1 MEQVSAIVCA
11 TGTPMLASPSLACE
25 LLTALVGAKTDRSV
39 PAFDISAACS
49 GYLYG
54 LQVAH
59 DMIKSSP
66 ESCVLLVTSEVLSP
80 LLDLNDQ
87 STAFI
92 FADAATATILSS
104 SPLASNAAMLKRPLL
119 SSKGDVARSL
129 CVPLSSKEGYITMK
143 GADVAREA
151 NKGMPAILTQACN
164 LSGLT
169 PGDLDL
175 LIPHQA
181 NKRITAAVQRRLK
194 LPDEKVFSNIKHL
207 GNTSSSTIPIC
218 LNQVLPEIGAGSKI
232 GLVAFGAGYTLGAAI
247 LETI

>member
-1 MEQVSAIVCA
+1 MCLE
-11 TGTPMLASPSLACE
+11 SP
-25 LLTALVGAKTDRSV
+25 
-39 PAFDISAACS
+39 CS

-59 DMIKSSP
+59 DMIQASP

-104 SPLASNAAMLKRPLL
+104 SPLASNAALLKRPLL

-129 CVPLSSKEGYITMK
+129 CVPLSSKEDYISMK
-143 GADVAREA
+143 GADVAREG
-151 NKGMPAILTQACN
+151 NKGMPTILTQAC
-164 LSGLT
+164 SRIGLT

-175 LIPHQA
+175 VIPHQA
-181 NKRITAAVQRRLK
+181 NKRITASVQRRLK
-194 LPDEKVFSNIKHL
+194 LPDQKIFSNIKHL
-207 GNTSSSTIPIC
+207 GNTSSSTVPIC
-218 LNQVLPEIGAGSKI
+218 LNQVLPEMRAGSKI

-247 LETI
+247 LETV